1 MFQKI
6 PKMKILSSFPHRQVV
21 PNLYEFFF
29 SSVEHKE
36 DLDQLEGE

>member
-21 PNLYEFFF
+21 PNLYEFF